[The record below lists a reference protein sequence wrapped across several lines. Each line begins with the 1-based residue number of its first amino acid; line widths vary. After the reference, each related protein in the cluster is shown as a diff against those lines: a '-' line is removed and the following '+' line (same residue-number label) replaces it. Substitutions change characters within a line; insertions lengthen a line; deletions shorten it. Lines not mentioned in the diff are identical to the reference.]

1 MGYEANETSKKSTT
15 WWIFFVMT
23 LFCGVLRSRA
33 ASAHDPP
40 PIPATRI
47 DFDAR
52 YLPKSCNDND
62 NFLAILNNW
71 VTPGTI
77 TPDAARS
84 LAVRIRRSAVGG
96 KVVDITL
103 MEADGTTLGEDHKT
117 FASTTECHKVLHD
130 AAKASARLMGAF
142 EKPPPREPLSCPVC
156 PTCPTCAKPTPCPTT
171 PLCPAAPIS
180 RIPVATAVPPP
191 MRRMFVGVGFFLGR
205 SLASEWVVAPQ
216 ASFGFVPLS
225 RVPRLQV
232 EIEGAWAQQT
242 FTKSDAPSAIRGH
255 AIPLFGSLCYA
266 PSVLRLCSGIAT
278 TLFEANR
285 AHAAQRNDDL
295 GIALGATLRLGTEFV
310 LAHPVSI
317 RLDAY
322 TVLHVWPRS
331 FGGAFDAL
339 EALKPFAIGIA
350 ALGVWSRT

>member
-1 MGYEANETSKKSTT
+1 
-15 WWIFFVMT
+15 
-23 LFCGVLRSRA
+23 
-33 ASAHDPP
+33 
-40 PIPATRI
+40 
-47 DFDAR
+47 
-52 YLPKSCNDND
+52 
-62 NFLAILNNW
+62 
-71 VTPGTI
+71 
-77 TPDAARS
+77 
-84 LAVRIRRSAVGG
+84 
-96 KVVDITL
+96 
-103 MEADGTTLGEDHKT
+103 
-117 FASTTECHKVLHD
+117 
-130 AAKASARLMGAF
+130 
-142 EKPPPREPLSCPVC
+142 
-156 PTCPTCAKPTPCPTT
+156 
-171 PLCPAAPIS
+171 
-180 RIPVATAVPPP
+180 
-191 MRRMFVGVGFFLGR
+191 MFVGVGFFLGR

-232 EIEGAWAQQT
+232 EIEGVWAQQT

-322 TVLHVWPRS
+322 TLLHFWQRS
-331 FGGAFDAL
+331 FDGAFDAL